1 MDEIA
6 SPRRY
11 SVKMDVPADAVG
23 PLFGLLIKE
32 VEQPKMEPSLDGV
45 NHRITLICMMD
56 QVPTIVAIIVKD
68 AVQFFVGPYNPE
80 AKSVATYKPPQQLA
94 RVVTPLEK
102 DTRKFIRAKGLPNV
116 PGGAK
121 TRNTATGK
129 AILTA
134 FADGVRVKHP
144 ADFVEAIV
152 KAGFSGTSYAS
163 VVNRLVSEGD
173 LVRIGHGAYR
183 LPSAL
188 ERDSFSGEDPGSTN
202 ST

>member
-1 MDEIA
+1 MDEIV

-102 DTRKFIRAKGLPNV
+102 DTRKFIS
-116 PGGAK
+116 
-121 TRNTATGK
+121 ATGK